1 MPNALIGLLAVV
13 LAVVLRWYLRRTRNP
28 DSDGEQH
35 SAQETSI
42 LSKSHP
48 ESLTRPI
55 TPSAA
60 PLRNSGSAAPAAT
73 QPTAARSAY
82 GTIEHVTPMPAPMTS
97 PGADAPYDD
106 AGQPAAEPLNPEL
119 AAAVDVARAAAEDE
133 ARPGDDPIGSP
144 ILTLDTTGEDSE
156 SAAAEGSTPPPV
168 GAHVGVEAEG
178 SHAVTHHFES
188 NYPGYVGWRWA
199 VTVASVGQGEPV
211 TVSEVV
217 LLPGPTALTAPDW
230 VPWRDRVQPGDL
242 GAGDLLPTGP
252 DDPRLAPGHLTSDDE
267 QFGDVAKEVG
277 LGRKRVLSFEGRTDA
292 AERWYSGDFGPRA
305 DAAKLAPAA
314 CGTCGFFLKLSGS
327 MGGAFGVC
335 ANEYAPADGRVVSVE
350 FGCGAHSEVDVDVSS
365 TVPVAEIVY
374 DDATLEFEPRGTE
387 RG

>member
-1 MPNALIGLLAVV
+1 MPYALIGLLAVV

-35 SAQETSI
+35 AAQETSS

-55 TPSAA
+55 TPSAT
-60 PLRNSGSAAPAAT
+60 PLRISGPAASAAT
-73 QPTAARSAY
+73 QPTAASSAY

-119 AAAVDVARAAAEDE
+119 AAAEDVARAAAEDE

-144 ILTLDTTGEDSE
+144 VLTLDTTGDDVAE
-156 SAAAEGSTPPPV
+156 SASSPV

-178 SHAVTHHFES
+178 PHAVTHYFES

-199 VTVASVGQGEPV
+199 VTVASVGEGEPV

-242 GAGDLLPTGP
+242 GAGDLLPTSP

-292 AERWYSGDFGPRA
+292 AERWYSGDFGPGA

-335 ANEYAPADGRVVSVE
+335 ANEFAPADGRVVSVE

>member
-1 MPNALIGLLAVV
+1 
-13 LAVVLRWYLRRTRNP
+13 
-28 DSDGEQH
+28 
-35 SAQETSI
+35 
-42 LSKSHP
+42 
-48 ESLTRPI
+48 
-55 TPSAA
+55 
-60 PLRNSGSAAPAAT
+60 
-73 QPTAARSAY
+73 
-82 GTIEHVTPMPAPMTS
+82 MTS

-119 AAAVDVARAAAEDE
+119 AAAEDVARAAAEDE

-144 ILTLDTTGEDSE
+144 VLTLDTTEGDVADSTT
-156 SAAAEGSTPPPV
+156 SPV
-168 GAHVGVEAEG
+168 GAHVGVEPEG
-178 SHAVTHHFES
+178 PNAVTHYFES

-199 VTVASVGQGEPV
+199 VTVASVGAGEPV

-217 LLPGPTALTAPDW
+217 LLPGPSALTAPDW

-242 GAGDLLPTGP
+242 GAGDLLPTSP

-267 QFGDVAKEVG
+267 QFADVAKEVG

-292 AERWYSGDFGPRA
+292 AERWHSGDFGPRA
-305 DAAKLAPAA
+305 DTAKLAPAA

-327 MGGAFGVC
+327 MGSAFGVC
-335 ANEYAPADGRVVSVE
+335 ANEFAPADGRVVSVE